1 MQVSVS
7 ELKNHLS
14 LYLHKIQAGK
24 NVIVLSHR
32 KPIALLS
39 AIEQK
44 KNNDILSKNIII
56 EYKWNG
62 KKPKGLKHKPS
73 FEGDTA
79 SNSVLEDRR

>member
-14 LYLHKIQAGK
+14 LYLHKIKEGK
-24 NVIVLSHR
+24 NLVVLSHR
-32 KPIALLS
+32 KPVALLS

-44 KNNDILSKNIII
+44 KNNDMLLENIII

-62 KKPKGLKHKPS
+62 RKPKGLKNKPHL
-73 FEGDTA
+73 EGDIA
-79 SNSVLEDRR
+79 SNTVLEDR